1 MKLRL
6 HGKFLAVGCL
16 MAFFGLGSRAAT
28 VSGSVKGPD
37 GAAFMGAF
45 VQAQNTQTR
54 ITYIALSDSAGHY
67 RVDRVPAGEYRVSI
81 RAVGFRADAQS
92 GVKLA
97 ASQNGSL
104 DFALQKGTV
113 RWNDLSI
120 AQASKLWPAGPGKDK
135 IFSTCF
141 TCHGFQT
148 RMASVT
154 RDADGWLDR
163 VNFMRTAMK
172 FGLDGSVS
180 DEQASM
186 IAGYLTQ
193 LYGPDS
199 TLPKSPADLPEYK
212 DTVRPFSSEAM
223 NIHFVEYEM
232 PGPSRMP
239 FSAYPGKEGY
249 FWIPEFGVANK
260 LGRLDPKTGV
270 VDEYPVPNVGTA
282 GIHSAAEAP
291 DGTVWMAE
299 QGSNK
304 LAMWDPKTQKMTEY
318 QDRMLPGKKAYAA
331 GSKHTVRFTAD
342 STPWFSGDPFGKFD
356 RKTGEFTDVA
366 EVPSSYD
373 VKPDKDGNVWF
384 TKLSVPYGF
393 GKIDAK
399 TMKVSMWFPPDKN
412 AFPRRLEIAPNG
424 IVWSGEFR
432 AGKMLRFDSKTEEL
446 REFPLPGPQPTPYP
460 LGIDKEGY
468 IWYAS
473 YNMDVLGR
481 FDPKTD
487 KVVEYP
493 FPHSENTIRELILD
507 SEGRMWYGTPSN
519 NRVGYFYLTPQ

>member
-16 MAFFGLGSRAAT
+16 MALLGFGLRAAT
-28 VSGSVKGPD
+28 VSGTVKGPD

-45 VQAQNTQTR
+45 VQAQNTPDAYHVHRAVGQR
-54 ITYIALSDSAGHY
+54 GALPRRPGS
-67 RVDRVPAGEYRVSI
+67 AGEYRVSI
-81 RAVGFRADAQS
+81 RALGFRADAQS
-92 GVKLA
+92 GVKLT

-249 FWIPEFGVANK
+249 FWIPEFGDANK

-318 QDRMLPGKKAYAA
+318 QDRINPAKRAYAA

-384 TKLSVPYGF
+384 TKLSIPYGF
-393 GKIDAK
+393 GKIDCQDDEGVDV
-399 TMKVSMWFPPDKN
+399 VSARQERLPAAARDCPGWHRVVGRI
-412 AFPRRLEIAPNG
+412 PRWEDDALRSEDGGAEG
-424 IVWSGEFR
+424 ISAAR
-432 AGKMLRFDSKTEEL
+432 STAD
-446 REFPLPGPQPTPYP
+446 PLS
-460 LGIDKEGY
+460 
-468 IWYAS
+468 A
-473 YNMDVLGR
+473 R
-481 FDPKTD
+481 
-487 KVVEYP
+487 
-493 FPHSENTIRELILD
+493 HR
-507 SEGRMWYGTPSN
+507 
-519 NRVGYFYLTPQ
+519 